1 MGIKLGKILGK
12 IIQVLTYLKGIA
24 DILGLKK
31 KHKKLGK

>member
-31 KHKKLGK
+31 NRNTLKK